1 MDADTESKKSQRKW
15 KPSQDGKAVSYAGTK
30 YLPAKAPHALGL
42 TTRQIINLK
51 QGILPNGEVANV
63 IQDTQTREVY
73 FSQEVVDRLK
83 GRFIYADN
91 EEPLGPCRVHSG
103 HWSNGLLHGHSRL
116 ENSLRPVSL
125 ILRDIS
131 RRDKDA
137 AVQYKSWIDTAIGP
151 NEIPVR
157 KVRDTMTGDHLLSLR
172 TISQI
177 SEQTGYASRYRA

>member
-1 MDADTESKKSQRKW
+1 MDAAEPRLLSRKW
-15 KPSQDGKAVSYAGTK
+15 TPSKDGKSVSYAGTK

-42 TTRQIINLK
+42 TTRQIISLK
-51 QGILPNGEVANV
+51 EGILPNGEVANV
-63 IQDTQTREVY
+63 IHDIKTREVY

-83 GRFIYADN
+83 GRFVYSDN
-91 EEPLGPCRVHSG
+91 EQSLGPCRVHNG

-131 RRDKDA
+131 RRDKEA

-151 NEIPVR
+151 NDIPVR